1 MTDLTE
7 LDLTELGL
15 EIDAGRASPSDI
27 TDAFL
32 GRIERENDLS
42 NAYITVMADA
52 ARAAAIRASNEIAV
66 GGGRKGALHGLPIGH
81 KDLYAT
87 AGVLTTGGSEVLAN
101 NVPTEDATVVARLA
115 EAGMITLGKT
125 NTHEFAYGP
134 TGEGSAAGPTRNPW
148 NTDRITGG
156 SSSGSGAAVAGGLAP
171 VATGSDTGGSIR
183 MPAACCGLTGL
194 KPTYG
199 RVPRTGI
206 LPLCWTMDH
215 SGPLARSAQDAALIL
230 QVTAGADGRDAAA
243 PDQPVPDYLA
253 GIDGGVD
260 GMRIGVARRYF
271 FDQAQAQ
278 VTDRVDEALI
288 ALEKAGAV
296 LVDVDIAH
304 IEHAAAAALAMYVA
318 EATAYHDDTLDDRA
332 HLYTDTVRMFLELGD
347 QLLAKDYLHAQRYRT
362 LLGQSMA
369 AVLADVDLIA
379 TPGIAITSTPL
390 GQENV
395 AINGTEEA
403 VFGAILRNTE
413 PFDLTGLPAMV
424 MPCGFGTE
432 DDMPVSLQLVGRA
445 FDEATVLRA
454 GHTYQ
459 QVTDWHRRR
468 PGGA

>member
-7 LDLTELGL
+7 LDLAELGAA
-15 EIDAGRASPSDI
+15 IDGGKASPAEI
-27 TDAFL
+27 TEAFL
-32 GRIERENDLS
+32 DRIGRENERT
-42 NAYITVMADA
+42 NAYITVTADG
-52 ARAAAIRASNEIAV
+52 ARAAAKSATEAIARR
-66 GGGRKGALHGLPIGH
+66 GRKGPLDGLPIGH

-87 AGVLTTGGSEVLAN
+87 AGVLTTGGSKVLAD
-101 NVPTEDATVVARLA
+101 NVPDADSTVVARLNG
-115 EAGMITLGKT
+115 AGMITLGKL

-134 TGEGSAAGPTRNPW
+134 TGEGSAAGATRNPW
-148 NTDRITGG
+148 NLDRITGG

-215 SGPLARSAQDAALIL
+215 SGPLARSAHDAALIL
-230 QVTAGADGRDAAA
+230 QATAGADGKDAAA
-243 PDQPVPDYLA
+243 PDRPVPDYLA
-253 GIDGGVD
+253 SIGDGVK
-260 GMRIGVARRYF
+260 GMRIGIARRYF

-278 VTDRVDEALI
+278 VTDRVEAALKE
-288 ALEKAGAV
+288 LEKSGAV
-296 LVDVDIAH
+296 LVDVDIRH

-332 HLYTDTVRMFLELGD
+332 HLYTDTVRVFLELGD

-369 AVLADVDLIA
+369 AVLSDVDLIA
-379 TPGIAITSTPL
+379 TPGIAITATPL
-390 GQENV
+390 GQEV
-395 AINGTEEA
+395 VDINGAEE
-403 VFGAILRNTE
+403 VLFGAILRNTE

-424 MPCGFGTE
+424 MPCGFG
-432 DDMPVSLQLVGRA
+432 DDGMPVSLSLAGRA

-454 GHTYQ
+454 GHAYQ
-459 QVTDWHRRR
+459 QATDWHRRR
-468 PGGA
+468 PG

>member
-7 LDLTELGL
+7 MDLVELSA

-27 TDAFL
+27 VDAFL
-32 GRIERENDLS
+32 GRIERENQS
-42 NAYITVMADA
+42 TNAYITVTGDA
-52 ARAAAIRASNEIAV
+52 ARAAAVKASNEIAN
-66 GGGRKGALHGLPIGH
+66 GGRRGPLHGLPIGH

-87 AGVLTTGGSEVLAN
+87 SGVLTTGGSEVLADH
-101 NVPTEDATVVARLA
+101 VPDADSTVVARLA
-115 EAGMITLGKT
+115 DAGMITLGKL

-148 NTDRITGG
+148 NLDRITGG

-215 SGPLARSAQDAALIL
+215 SGPLARSAQDAAMIL
-230 QVTAGADGRDAAA
+230 QATAGADGKDAAA
-243 PDQPVPDYLA
+243 PDRAVPNYLST
-253 GIDGGVD
+253 IENGVQ
-260 GMRIGVARRYF
+260 GLRIGIARRYF
-271 FDQAQAQ
+271 FDQAQTQ
-278 VTDRVDEALI
+278 VTDRVEDALKE
-288 ALEKAGAV
+288 LEKAGAV

-304 IEHAAAAALAMYVA
+304 IEHAAPAALAMYVA

-347 QLLAKDYLHAQRYRT
+347 QLLAKDYLHAQRFRT

-369 AVLADVDLIA
+369 AVLSDVDLIA

-390 GQENV
+390 GQEMV
-395 AINGTEEA
+395 DINGTEEV

-424 MPCGFGTE
+424 MPCGFG
-432 DDMPVSLQLVGRA
+432 DDGMPVSLSLAGRA
-445 FDEATVLRA
+445 FDEATVLSA
-454 GHTYQ
+454 GHAYQ

-468 PGGA
+468 PGK

>member
-7 LDLTELGL
+7 LDLAELGAA
-15 EIDAGRASPSDI
+15 IDGGKASPAEI
-27 TDAFL
+27 TEAFL
-32 GRIERENDLS
+32 DRIGRENERT
-42 NAYITVMADA
+42 NAYITVTADG
-52 ARAAAIRASNEIAV
+52 ARAAAKSATEAIARR
-66 GGGRKGALHGLPIGH
+66 GRKGPLDGLPIGH

-87 AGVLTTGGSEVLAN
+87 AGVLTTGGSKVLAD
-101 NVPTEDATVVARLA
+101 NVPDADSTVVARLNG
-115 EAGMITLGKT
+115 AGMITLGKL

-134 TGEGSAAGPTRNPW
+134 TGEGSAAGATRNPW
-148 NTDRITGG
+148 NLDRITGG

-215 SGPLARSAQDAALIL
+215 SGPLARSAHDAALIL
-230 QVTAGADGRDAAA
+230 QATAGADGKDAAA
-243 PDQPVPDYLA
+243 PDRPVPDYLA
-253 GIDGGVD
+253 SIGDGVK
-260 GMRIGVARRYF
+260 GMRIGIARRYF

-278 VTDRVDEALI
+278 VTDRVEEALNV
-288 ALEKAGAV
+288 LEKAGAV
-296 LVDVDIAH
+296 LVDVDIEH

-332 HLYTDTVRMFLELGD
+332 HLYTDTVRVFLELGD

-369 AVLADVDLIA
+369 AVLSDVDLIA
-379 TPGIAITSTPL
+379 TPGIAITATPL
-390 GQENV
+390 GQEMV
-395 AINGTEEA
+395 DINGAEEV

-424 MPCGFGTE
+424 MPCGFG
-432 DDMPVSLQLVGRA
+432 DDGMPVSLSLAGRA

-454 GHTYQ
+454 GHAYQ
-459 QVTDWHRRR
+459 QATDWHRRR
-468 PGGA
+468 PG

>member
-7 LDLTELGL
+7 LDLAELGAA
-15 EIDAGRASPSDI
+15 IDGGKASPAEI
-27 TDAFL
+27 TEAFL
-32 GRIERENDLS
+32 DRIGRENERT
-42 NAYITVMADA
+42 NAYITVTADA
-52 ARAAAIRASNEIAV
+52 ARAAAKAATEAIARR
-66 GGGRKGALHGLPIGH
+66 GRKGPLDGLPIGH

-87 AGVLTTGGSEVLAN
+87 AGVLTTGGSKVLAD
-101 NVPTEDATVVARLA
+101 NVPDADSTVVARLND
-115 EAGMITLGKT
+115 AGMITLGKL

-134 TGEGSAAGPTRNPW
+134 TGEGSAAGATRNPW
-148 NTDRITGG
+148 NLDRITGG

-215 SGPLARSAQDAALIL
+215 SGPLARSAYDAALLL
-230 QVTAGADGRDAAA
+230 QATAGADGMDAAA
-243 PDQPVPDYLA
+243 PDRPVPDFLA
-253 GIDGGVD
+253 GIGDGVK
-260 GMRIGVARRYF
+260 GMRIGIARRYF

-278 VTDRVDEALI
+278 VTDRVEAALKE
-288 ALEKAGAV
+288 LEKSGAV
-296 LVDVDIAH
+296 LVDVDIRH

-332 HLYTDTVRMFLELGD
+332 HLYTDTVRVFLELGD

-369 AVLADVDLIA
+369 AVLSDVDLIA
-379 TPGIAITSTPL
+379 TPGIAITATPL
-390 GQENV
+390 GQEV
-395 AINGTEEA
+395 VDINGAEEV

-424 MPCGFGTE
+424 MPCGFG
-432 DDMPVSLQLVGRA
+432 DDGMPVSLSLAGRA

-454 GHTYQ
+454 GQAYQ
-459 QVTDWHRRR
+459 QATDWHRRR
-468 PGGA
+468 PG

>member
-7 LDLTELGL
+7 LDLTELAA

-27 TDAFL
+27 VDAFL
-32 GRIERENDLS
+32 GRIERENQS
-42 NAYITVMADA
+42 TNAYITVTGDA
-52 ARAAAIRASNEIAV
+52 ARAAAVTASNEIAA
-66 GGGRKGALHGLPIGH
+66 GGRKGPLHGLPIGH

-87 AGVLTTGGSEVLAN
+87 AGVLTTGGSEVLSN
-101 NVPTEDATVVARLA
+101 NVPDEDSTVVSRLA
-115 EAGMITLGKT
+115 EAGMITLGKL

-148 NTDRITGG
+148 NLERITGG

-215 SGPLARSAQDAALIL
+215 SGPLARSARDAAMIL
-230 QVTAGADGRDAAA
+230 QATAGADGRDAAA
-243 PDQPVPDYLA
+243 PERPVPDYLSGLGA
-253 GIDGGVD
+253 GIPGL
-260 GMRIGVARRYF
+260 RIGVARRYF
-271 FDQAQAQ
+271 FDRAQTQ
-278 VTDRVDEALI
+278 VTDRVEDALND
-288 ALEKAGAV
+288 LQKAGAI

-318 EATAYHDDTLDDRA
+318 EATAYHDDTLDEGA

-362 LLGQSMA
+362 LLGQTMA
-369 AVLADVDLIA
+369 EVLSDVDLIA

-395 AINGTEEA
+395 QINGTEEA

-424 MPCGFGTE
+424 MPCGFGA
-432 DDMPVSLQLVGRA
+432 DDNMPVSLQLVGRA

-454 GHTYQ
+454 GHAYQ
-459 QVTDWHRRR
+459 KATDWHRRR
-468 PGGA
+468 PG